1 MEKLMKEIHS
11 CIPSQDLS
19 PGSSASAIPFCYQEL
34 IRSRG
39 LTRVRIQH
47 IEIQFLNIP

>member
-11 CIPSQDLS
+11 CIPFMTSAL
-19 PGSSASAIPFCYQEL
+19 GAVCSSIPFCYQEL

-39 LTRVRIQH
+39 LMRDRRQH
-47 IEIQFLNIP
+47 TGILLLNIP